1 MARHRWFWL
10 LPVLCSV
17 AASCTGQSEERPAA
31 QGTSTSLAAEQTLI
45 VGTPADSFNTEGDRA
60 NLGMFP
66 INANIF
72 ETLVRMTPDFQV
84 EPWLAERW
92 EYQGENTWRFH
103 LRDDVTFHDGQPF
116 TAEAVKFSFDRLAR
130 GGGARL
136 AIGPDSTTVID
147 QHTVDV
153 TTTEPNLRLVDQLVH
168 PSLGPIIAPGSE
180 VGTKPVGTGPFRFVE
195 YAEGER
201 LIVEGNEDYWAGQP
215 ILQEITFRFI
225 PDGNV
230 RWLSLTTGEVD
241 LIYDLPRQLLPEA
254 EGTEGIRLAVAPPGS
269 TEVMF
274 FNRAGSDPYTLL
286 SDQTLRRAL
295 GHAIGRGAVVE
306 QIWAGSAEIGDTM
319 TPAPLLGPAASRI
332 DAPVYDP
339 SLARSLLKE
348 AGWMPGP
355 DGIRVKEG
363 RRLALTM
370 VNGYPPIDLRQPMPE
385 LVQAQLRDVGIEVE
399 IVETPELGIYTE
411 RLQNGTGD
419 IFLERVAQND
429 ANPSSFG
436 VSFFYSEATGP
447 YARWF
452 SAGPVFDAL
461 LEESL
466 STADPIQ
473 SRASA
478 ADAMNVAIGE
488 EAVVL
493 PVAAT
498 NWLFAMEDDVEGFI
512 LHGSARHVRWDTVR
526 RIG

>member
-1 MARHRWFWL
+1 MARRRWFWL
-10 LPVLCSV
+10 LALLCSV

-230 RWLSLTTGEVD
+230 RWLSSRQGRWTSSTTFPASC
-241 LIYDLPRQLLPEA
+241 YRRPR
-254 EGTEGIRLAVAPPGS
+254 
-269 TEVMF
+269 
-274 FNRAGSDPYTLL
+274 
-286 SDQTLRRAL
+286 
-295 GHAIGRGAVVE
+295 E
-306 QIWAGSAEIGDTM
+306 QRGSAS
-319 TPAPLLGPAASRI
+319 PSHLLGRPR
-332 DAPVYDP
+332 
-339 SLARSLLKE
+339 
-348 AGWMPGP
+348 
-355 DGIRVKEG
+355 
-363 RRLALTM
+363 
-370 VNGYPPIDLRQPMPE
+370 
-385 LVQAQLRDVGIEVE
+385 
-399 IVETPELGIYTE
+399 
-411 RLQNGTGD
+411 
-419 IFLERVAQND
+419 
-429 ANPSSFG
+429 
-436 VSFFYSEATGP
+436 
-447 YARWF
+447 
-452 SAGPVFDAL
+452 
-461 LEESL
+461 
-466 STADPIQ
+466 
-473 SRASA
+473 
-478 ADAMNVAIGE
+478 
-488 EAVVL
+488 
-493 PVAAT
+493 
-498 NWLFAMEDDVEGFI
+498 
-512 LHGSARHVRWDTVR
+512 
-526 RIG
+526 